1 MQIKNLNVALPDCF
15 TAKNF
20 MDGHGFTPNR
30 PAVMQLRN
38 QANGFAFMP
47 ERLTDFN
54 KTIKNEADQLAG

>member
-1 MQIKNLNVALPDCF
+1 LPDCF